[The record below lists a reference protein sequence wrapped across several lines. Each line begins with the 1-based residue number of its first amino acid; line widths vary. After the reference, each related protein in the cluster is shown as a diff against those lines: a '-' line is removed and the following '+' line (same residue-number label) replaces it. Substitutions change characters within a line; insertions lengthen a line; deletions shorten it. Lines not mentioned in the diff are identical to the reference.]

1 MRTSREN
8 LSVLALALFVLG
20 GWTACSDDPA
30 GPGGTSDA
38 ADRVPPEQIET
49 PALSYPTAGGN
60 AVLTW
65 TAPRDDVR
73 DAVSR
78 YEIRYG
84 YSSPI
89 LWDISPIAPD
99 PPVPARSG
107 EPERYEFTDPL
118 EGRDLYAAIRSFDDA
133 GNASAIS
140 SSAHVHIDG
149 YEIRGQCRDAL
160 TGAALADL
168 DVTVTDRRVHETRT
182 DVEGRFALEDLC
194 SGRVNVSLRSGENGS
209 WFHEFDLAFDLSSDV
224 SQTFVMIEYVP
235 AELAGTDNIFRLLL
249 QAAGISGQK
258 PRLKKW
264 HSYPI
269 PVYVPPF
276 VNVHGIDYEDIC
288 KRCVAQWNSRTGEEI
303 FELVATPPAVG
314 VTLSF
319 KTRAQMDDQ
328 NGITHHTNDDEGF
341 PIRSDVD
348 IIDEFQ
354 SEAKLWTIALH
365 ELGHTIRLAH
375 LPHGY
380 LMYAGQPLPLDVT
393 EDEAK
398 LVRLYIALPNDFDP
412 SPYDPSD
419 PR

>member
-1 MRTSREN
+1 MRTSRGS
-8 LSVLALALFVLG
+8 LPVLALALLVLG

-30 GPGGTSDA
+30 GPGGAADA
-38 ADRVPPEQIET
+38 VDRVPPEQIET
-49 PALSYPTAGGN
+49 LVLSYTDAGGN

-65 TAPRDDVR
+65 TAPRDDAR
-73 DAVSR
+73 DTVSR

-89 LWDISPIAPD
+89 LWDISPSAPD

-107 EPERYEFTDPL
+107 EPERYEFIDPL

-140 SSAHVHIDG
+140 SPAHVHIDG
-149 YEIRGQCRDAL
+149 FELRGQCRDAL

-168 DVTVTDRRVHETRT
+168 EVAVTDRRVHGIRT

-194 SGRVNVSLRSGENGS
+194 SGRVNVSLRSGGNGN

-224 SQTFVMIEYVP
+224 SQAIVMIEYMP
-235 AELAGTDNIFRLLL
+235 AELAGTDNIFQLLL
-249 QAAGISGQK
+249 QAAGISAQK

-264 HSYPI
+264 RSYPI

-303 FELVATPPAVG
+303 FQLTAAPPAVG

-319 KTRAQMDDQ
+319 KTRVEMDNQ

-341 PIRSDVD
+341 PVRSDVD
-348 IIDEFQ
+348 IIDEFP
-354 SEAKLWTIALH
+354 SETKLLTIALH

-375 LPHGY
+375 LPDGY
-380 LMYAGQPLPLDVT
+380 LMYAGQPLPFDVT
-393 EDEAK
+393 DDEAK
-398 LVRLYIALPNDFDP
+398 LVRLYISLPNDFDP

>member
-38 ADRVPPEQIET
+38 VDRVTPEQIET
-49 PALSYPTAGGN
+49 LVLSYTDAGGN

-73 DAVSR
+73 DTVSR

-89 LWDISPIAPD
+89 LWDISPVAPD

-107 EPERYEFTDPL
+107 EPERYEFIDPL
-118 EGRDLYAAIRSFDDA
+118 KGRDLYAAIRSFDDA

-140 SSAHVHIDG
+140 SPAHVHIDG
-149 YEIRGQCRDAL
+149 YELRGQCRDAL
-160 TGAALADL
+160 TGAVLADL
-168 DVTVTDRRVHETRT
+168 EVAVTDRRVHEIRT

-194 SGRVNVSLRSGENGS
+194 SGRMNVSLRSGENGS

-235 AELAGTDNIFRLLL
+235 AELAGTDNIFQLLL
-249 QAAGISGQK
+249 QAAGISAQK

-264 HSYPI
+264 RSYPI

-276 VNVHGIDYEDIC
+276 VNVHGIDYEDIS

-303 FELVATPPAVG
+303 FQLTATPPAVG
-314 VTLSF
+314 ATLSF
-319 KTRAQMDDQ
+319 KTRVEMNGQ

-341 PIRSDVD
+341 PVRSDVD
-348 IIDEFQ
+348 IIDEFP
-354 SEAKLWTIALH
+354 SEAKLWAIALH

-375 LPHGY
+375 LPDGY
-380 LMYAGQPLPLDVT
+380 LMYAGQPLPPDVT

-412 SPYDPSD
+412 SPYNPSD